1 MAMPGTAR
9 PYIDAGLREH
19 NGGNLAAAVAA
30 YQHALALS
38 PDDPVAHN
46 LLGTALVQMGQ
57 TDAGLPHLERAVRR
71 QRDNADLLGNLA
83 QAYFALGRY
92 DDAREAFRKASRLD
106 PRSAQFQLGI
116 ANSCAMQGKLAEAE
130 ALLLR
135 IVQRFPGEPLAWFN
149 YGNVLR
155 DSGRIG
161 EALSKFARAVELA
174 PDFVEARNN
183 WAGALHNLQRFH
195 EAEEAFRTCIEQA
208 PDYLVARCNLA
219 SVLID
224 VGRFGEA
231 ESICRDVIRDAPDL
245 AIART
250 YLGAALGHQGR
261 LVEALVCH
269 RAAAEFSADDIRA
282 VETYAGALTD
292 IGHYGEGMRRFRRAL
307 TLDPESLPS
316 HQMLGTAL
324 LARGNFAEGWAEYA
338 YRPARLRF
346 AEKYRDVSLAV
357 ELPANLDG
365 QHVCLLREQG
375 LGDEVFF
382 LRWVHQLKERR
393 AHISYRAS
401 DKIRSLVER
410 VDALDEVLEDSMSLP
425 AADHYMMI
433 GDVPH
438 ALSMLPTSAI
448 PRLPPERYT
457 GCIADFSE
465 RMALFWPPVP
475 APLQLTPLEDR
486 LAAARERLARA
497 GPPPYLGLTWRGGT
511 LPEEQHGA
519 SWVLYKEIAVERLAA
534 AVAAF
539 PGTAL
544 ALQRKPAPG
553 EIEAFSTALGRPL
566 HDLTAFNEDLEGM
579 LALLALIDEYVGV
592 SNTNMHLR
600 AGVGR
605 GARVL
610 VPCPAEWRW
619 MHAGSQSPWFPDF
632 SVYRQSAQGDWRVAL
647 ATLGNDLR
655 AAYGVASR

>member
-1 MAMPGTAR
+1 MPGPAG
-9 PYIDAGLREH
+9 PYLDAGLREH
-19 NGGNLAAAVAA
+19 RSGNLAAAVAA
-30 YQHALALS
+30 YQHAVALS
-38 PDDPVAHN
+38 PDDAVAHN

-57 TDAGLPHLERAVRR
+57 ADAGLPHLERAAQR

-92 DDAREAFRKASRLD
+92 DDARETFRKASRVN

-116 ANSCAMQGKLAEAE
+116 ANACAMQGKLDEAE
-130 ALLLR
+130 ALLQR
-135 IVQRFPGEPLAWFN
+135 IVQRFPSEPLAWFN

-195 EAEEAFRTCIEQA
+195 EAEAAFRACIEQV

-245 AIART
+245 AVART

-261 LVEALVCH
+261 LVEALACH

-282 VETYAGALTD
+282 VEIYAGALTD
-292 IGHYGEGMRRFRRAL
+292 IGRYGEGMRRFRRAL

-324 LARGNFAEGWAEYA
+324 LARGSFAEGWGEYA

-346 AEKYRDVSLAV
+346 VEKYRDVGLAV

-365 QHVCLLREQG
+365 RHVCLLREQG

-382 LRWVHQLKERR
+382 LRWVHQLKERG

-401 DKIRSLVER
+401 DKIRSLFER

-438 ALSMLPTSAI
+438 ALSMLPASAV

-465 RMALFWPPVP
+465 RIALFWPPVP
-475 APLQLTPLEDR
+475 APLQLIPLEDR
-486 LAAARERLARA
+486 LAAVRERLARA

-511 LPEEQHGA
+511 LPEEQHGV
-519 SWVLYKEIAVERLAA
+519 SWVLYKEVAVERLAA
-534 AVAAF
+534 AAATF

-566 HDLTAFNEDLEGM
+566 HDFTAFNEDLEGM

-610 VPCPAEWRW
+610 VPCPPEWRW
-619 MHAGSQSPWFPDF
+619 MHAGSQSPWFPGF

-655 AAYGVASR
+655 AACGVASR